1 MGASQHTQKL
11 MTQFNVENHFGNISV
26 LSKKTNK
33 KEKYIMKTYTANT
46 KE

>member
-1 MGASQHTQKL
+1 MGSSQTAQKL
-11 MTQFNVENHFGNISV
+11 LTQFNVEKNLGNIAI
-26 LSKKTNK
+26 LSKKNNK